1 MAAASSVSQSQFTMH
16 LPESSP
22 IFPLPTTMRRSHT
35 MSKFNP
41 YEHLSVSL
49 NPDGSLSRLLHL
61 PAISSAAPG
70 EPVAFKDITLKAS
83 TATWFRLFRPTNIPA
98 NDGVAARLPIVIYFH
113 HGGWI
118 LHTASDAIT
127 HRNCADLAAQI
138 PAIAISVNY
147 RLAPE
152 SRLPA
157 QYDDAVDALRWVK
170 TQMTDP
176 DGEKWLKDFGDFSRC
191 YLYGVGCGGN
201 IAFFAG
207 LKAAAGLKL
216 EPMKVAGIVMN
227 QPMFGGVQRTKSELQ
242 FATDQLLPL
251 PVLDLMWELAL
262 PKGMDQDHRYCNPM
276 VGGPHKELIGRL
288 GRCLVIGFG
297 GDPMVDRQQEFVKM
311 LTGCGAQV
319 MAWFDDMGFHNV
331 DLVDHRRAAAVMS
344 LVKEFII

>member
-1 MAAASSVSQSQFTMH
+1 MYLSET
-16 LPESSP
+16 SSP
-22 IFPLPTTMRRSHT
+22 IFPIPTTMRRSNT
-35 MSKFNP
+35 MSRFNP
-41 YEHLSVSL
+41 YHHLSVSL

-61 PAISSAAPG
+61 PAFSSPAPAD
-70 EPVAFKDITLKAS
+70 PVSFKDLPLNPSSS
-83 TATWFRLFRPTNIPA
+83 TSLRLFRPTNIPA
-98 NDGVAARLPIVIYFH
+98 NDGLVARLPILIYLH

-118 LHTASDAIT
+118 LHTASDLIT
-127 HRNCADLAAQI
+127 HRNCADLVAQI

-157 QYDDAVDALRWVK
+157 QYDDAADALLWVK

-176 DGEKWLKDFGDFSRC
+176 HGDPWLKDFGDFSRC

-207 LKAAAGLKL
+207 LKAAAAASHLDPL
-216 EPMKVAGIVMN
+216 KVAGIVMN
-227 QPMFGGVQRTKSELQ
+227 QPMFGGVQRTNSELR

-276 VGGPHKELIGRL
+276 VGGPHKDLIGQL

-297 GDPMVDRQQEFVKM
+297 GDPMVDRQQDFVKM

-319 MAWFDDMGFHNV
+319 LAWFDDMGFHNV
-331 DLVDHRRAAAVMS
+331 DLIDHRRAAAVMS
-344 LVKEFII
+344 LVREFII